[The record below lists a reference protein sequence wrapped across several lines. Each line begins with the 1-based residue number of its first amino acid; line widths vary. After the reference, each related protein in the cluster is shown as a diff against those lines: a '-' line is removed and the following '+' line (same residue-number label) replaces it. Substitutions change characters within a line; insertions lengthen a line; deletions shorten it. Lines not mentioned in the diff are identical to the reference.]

1 MNKNLHSFSAISILF
16 LVLSNPNFA
25 ADSPP
30 VKGGKL
36 PVINLPI
43 PKDQNERN
51 YLGLSGKG
59 YFKIPQIKAQAVIVT
74 ILSLY
79 CPTCQ
84 STASGMTQVYHSI
97 ENNPDLKG
105 KMKLIGI
112 GAGNSP
118 HEVEV
123 LKEAYN
129 IPFPLFPDKEFS
141 IHKALGDVRTPYFIA
156 IKINHNDGSH
166 DVVHTRQGSF
176 AEPEPF
182 LEAMLE
188 VCGLKRKDSPGMIR
202 DFANSFT
209 N

>member
-1 MNKNLHSFSAISILF
+1 MNKTFNSFTFISFLF
-16 LVLSNPNFA
+16 LALVNPNLA
-25 ADSPP
+25 AESLP

-51 YLGLSGKG
+51 YLGLSRKG
-59 YFKIPQIKAQAVIVT
+59 YFKTPEIKAQAVIVA

-84 STASGMTQVYHSI
+84 ATASAMTEVYRRI
-97 ENNPDLKG
+97 ENNPDLEG

-123 LKEAYN
+123 LKEAYD
-129 IPFPLFPDKEFS
+129 IPFPLFPDKDFN
-141 IHKALGDVRTPYFIA
+141 IHKALGEIRTPYFIA
-156 IKINHNDGSH
+156 MMNGDGSH

-182 LEAMLE
+182 LEAMLK
-188 VCGLKRKDSPGMIR
+188 VYGLKRKDSPEGIG

>member
-1 MNKNLHSFSAISILF
+1 VVTSFLF
-16 LVLSNPNFA
+16 LALADPNLA
-25 ADSPP
+25 AESPS

-51 YLGLSGKG
+51 YLGLSRKG
-59 YFKIPQIKAQAVIVT
+59 YFKIPEIKAQAVIVA

-84 STASGMTQVYHSI
+84 ATASAMTEVYRRI

-129 IPFPLFPDKEFS
+129 IPFPLFPDKDFS
-141 IHKALGDVRTPYFIA
+141 IHKALGEVRTPYFIA
-156 IKINHNDGSH
+156 IKMNGYGDGSH

-188 VCGLKRKDSPGMIR
+188 VFGLKRKDSPERTR